1 MNNFLKTIFSLLT
14 VAFLLSFG
22 AEILAQMAPSI
33 SNAKPIGI
41 VQPGPVTISVDTA
54 DLARCRYNT
63 SDVNFNSMEGV
74 MSSPDGLTHSAN
86 LGVLSNG
93 SYTYYIRCKD
103 FAGNENPT
111 SLPITFTVGTT
122 APIQSTQPVTS
133 APKIIKT
140 GPSGILYQGYTTLSV
155 TTDKAA
161 NCRYSAYNKA
171 YDSMTLYFES
181 SDQFLHTADITL
193 PQYGT
198 YTYYVRCADSTGN
211 VSSAAKISFTYK
223 SLTSTSPQPQPAK
236 PTDTTA
242 PIIDPSSLGP
252 SGTIN
257 TSTVNLTVS
266 INENGTCKY
275 DVTDVEYA
283 KMANTFD
290 VGVAPADINGNLN
303 QTGAQSID
311 GTMGGIYSFYKTITL
326 DDPGAYTYYVRCQD
340 KAGNANTVSAQIT
353 FIYTK
358 ALPPV
363 ISNIIPNSGAN
374 IYQAQVGLQLS
385 TDIPSDCRYSTA
397 DIDYDAMQNSF
408 NTNDN
413 LLHQAVVNLDTPG
426 PYIYYV
432 RCKSKDGAKND
443 ISTVI
448 NFQYQTESSNE
459 ENGQTGTGTTQNPEQ
474 PSVKPTNNGLD
485 CGDQPITLGVK
496 DGECSNIQDYV
507 CDPDCP
513 PMPDSD
519 ADLDCTCYYQQH
531 PQKNNAL
538 ALILGIIGFL
548 LVAVIVIIIIILKRK
563 SSADNE
569 EIESLDEDDNQEE
582 S

>member
-1 MNNFLKTIFSLLT
+1 MNNFFKIIFSLLA
-14 VAFLLSFG
+14 VAMLLGFG
-22 AEILAQMAPSI
+22 VTILAQTAPVI

-41 VQPGPVTISVDTA
+41 VQPGSVTISVDTA

-74 MSSPDGLTHSAN
+74 LSSPDGLTHSAN

-93 SYTYYIRCKD
+93 SYTYYVRCKD

-111 SLPITFTVGTT
+111 SLPITFTVGAA
-122 APIQSTQPVTS
+122 APVQPTQPAST

-140 GPSGILYQGYTTLSV
+140 GPSGILYQGYTTLSA
-155 TTDKAA
+155 TTDKPAD
-161 NCRYSAYNKA
+161 CRYSAYNKA
-171 YDSMTLYFES
+171 YNSMTLYFES
-181 SDQFLHTADITL
+181 SDQLLHTDDITL
-193 PQYGT
+193 PKYGT
-198 YTYYVRCADSTGN
+198 YTYYVRCADSSGN
-211 VSSAAKISFTYK
+211 ISSAAKISFTYK
-223 SLTSTSPQPQPAK
+223 SLASTPSQPVKPA
-236 PTDTTA
+236 DTTP

-266 INENGTCKY
+266 INEDGTCKY
-275 DVTDVEYA
+275 DVTDIEYA
-283 KMANTFD
+283 NMANTFD
-290 VGVAPADINGNLN
+290 VGAAPANINSDLSQTGTQSTIGTINGV
-303 QTGAQSID
+303 
-311 GTMGGIYSFYKTITL
+311 YSFHKTITL
-326 DDPGAYTYYVRCQD
+326 GDPGPYTYYVRCQD
-340 KAGNANTVSAQIT
+340 KAGNANTTAAQIA
-353 FIYTK
+353 FVYAK
-358 ALPPV
+358 AVAPV
-363 ISNIIPNSGAN
+363 ISDVMPNSNAN

-413 LLHQAVVNLDTPG
+413 LLHQTTVNLDTPG

-448 NFQYQTESSNE
+448 NFQYQLENSNE
-459 ENGQTGTGTTQNPEQ
+459 ENSQTGIGTTQNPTQTNTGTTENG
-474 PSVKPTNNGLD
+474 SV

-513 PMPDSD
+513 PTPDSD
-519 ADLDCTCYYQQH
+519 ADPDCACYYQQH
-531 PQKNNAL
+531 PQKDNSL
-538 ALILGIIGFL
+538 ALVLGIIGFL
-548 LVAVIVIIIIILKRK
+548 LVAVIVVIIIILKRK
-563 SSADNE
+563 STADNE

-582 S
+582 L